1 MSSAPAPVRPAS
13 VGMPLRDVE
22 TPALLIDLDALEF
35 NLDRMA
41 LFTKQ
46 AGVALRPHA
55 KSHKCPAL
63 ALMQIAA
70 GAVGVCCQKVSE
82 AEAMVAGGVRNVFVS
97 NEIVSDSKLD
107 RLAELARSAHV
118 AVCVDDPA
126 NIVALG
132 KAAQRHAANLDV
144 LIEIDVGS
152 NRCGVRNTDT
162 VPEMARLISRTAGL
176 NFSGLQAYFG
186 TAQHMRSFDERRQA
200 IDRAVSRCRE
210 VSALLSRHDFQCR
223 TITGGGTGTFPLEA
237 ASGIYTEVQPGS
249 YLFMDA
255 DYKRNRCADG
265 SAFTEFRN
273 SLFVWT
279 TIMSHAAPAVAVVD
293 AGIKAV
299 STDSG
304 MPEIP
309 GLAGAEYSRPA
320 DEHGTLHLKPD
331 TPRVKP
337 GDKLMLIPGH
347 CDPTVNLHEW
357 FVGIRHNQVESVWPI
372 TARGPGF

>member
-1 MSSAPAPVRPAS
+1 MSSAPAS
-13 VGMPLRDVE
+13 VGMPLQDVD
-22 TPALLIDLDALEF
+22 TPALLIDLDALEL
-35 NLDRMA
+35 NLARMA
-41 LFTKQ
+41 RFTEQ
-46 AGVALRPHA
+46 AGIALRPHA

-97 NEIVSDSKLD
+97 NEIIGDSKID
-107 RLAELARSAHV
+107 RLAELARSAHLS
-118 AVCVDDPA
+118 VCVDDPA

-132 KAAQRHAANLDV
+132 KAAQRHAASLDV

-152 NRCGVRNTDT
+152 NRCGVRNTDA
-162 VPEMARLISRTAGL
+162 VLEMARLISRTAGL

-186 TAQHMRSFDERRQA
+186 TAQHMRSFEERRQA
-200 IDRAVSRCRE
+200 IDRAISRCRE

-265 SAFTEFRN
+265 SSFTEFRN

-279 TIMSHAAPAVAVVD
+279 TIMSHPAPAVAVVD

-309 GLAGAEYSRPA
+309 GDRRA
-320 DEHGTLHLKPD
+320 H
-331 TPRVKP
+331 V
-337 GDKLMLIPGH
+337 
-347 CDPTVNLHEW
+347 
-357 FVGIRHNQVESVWPI
+357 
-372 TARGPGF
+372 